1 MQQPVQRLF
10 QNFEP
15 LTPDPSPARGEG
27 SFETASQPKDGQ
39 RHQLLRYFAQ
49 RVRWCRR
56 TMLDL
61 LLPPCCVNCQKEILS
76 SGGDLLFCEACR
88 KLLGPPAWPHCSHC
102 GGSLPQACL
111 TASDCHWCRRHPLRF
126 DTVVPL
132 GIYDGELRRVV
143 LRMKRSSGET
153 LAVNMGRLLGQCRAE
168 EIAAIHADIVVPI
181 PMFWTRKLKHGI
193 NSAELLAE
201 LLAQTVGL
209 PYRRR
214 VLARKRNTVRQMELT
229 PPARFQNLRNA
240 FRLRAGYDLRDSR
253 VLLVDDVLTTGA
265 TCSAAA
271 ETLKRAGAR
280 SVAVAVLARAEGHLQ
295 RQQTGP
301 ASNRVE

>member
-1 MQQPVQRLF
+1 
-10 QNFEP
+10 
-15 LTPDPSPARGEG
+15 
-27 SFETASQPKDGQ
+27 
-39 RHQLLRYFAQ
+39 
-49 RVRWCRR
+49 
-56 TMLDL
+56 
-61 LLPPCCVNCQKEILS
+61 
-76 SGGDLLFCEACR
+76 
-88 KLLGPPAWPHCSHC
+88 
-102 GGSLPQACL
+102 
-111 TASDCHWCRRHPLRF
+111 
-126 DTVVPL
+126 L